1 MKAVVIEKFGHP
13 GFSSIKDVPQPTPG
27 QDELLIQV
35 KAAPV
40 NFVDS
45 LVFAGSYQFLPELP
59 FTPGKGPTG
68 VVIEVGE
75 GVTDFACGDRV
86 LAMAEHGG
94 YAELALVR
102 AQNTYHIPK
111 NVSFE
116 ASAAISLAY
125 DTAWFSLI
133 ERGRCQPGEVVLVL
147 GASGAVGGA
156 TVQLAKAK
164 GAKVLAAISS
174 KQQAEE
180 LLALGADSI
189 IDLSQPNLENSL
201 REQVFLETNGKGA
214 DVVID
219 PLGGNPFEA
228 AIRAVA
234 WRGRFVV
241 VGFATGRIPKLKMNY
256 VLLKNI
262 EISGIQISDYR
273 KRCPEMVREAM
284 TEIFELAS
292 NGEIKL
298 PPCSRLPLSEY
309 VNGLQLIT
317 ERKAR
322 GRVVLIP

>member
-1 MKAVVIEKFGHP
+1 M
-13 GFSSIKDVPQPTPG
+13 
-27 QDELLIQV
+27 
-35 KAAPV
+35 
-40 NFVDS
+40 
-45 LVFAGSYQFLPELP
+45 
-59 FTPGKGPTG
+59 
-68 VVIEVGE
+68 
-75 GVTDFACGDRV
+75 
-86 LAMAEHGG
+86 
-94 YAELALVR
+94 
-102 AQNTYHIPK
+102 
-111 NVSFE
+111 
-116 ASAAISLAY
+116 
-125 DTAWFSLI
+125 
-133 ERGRCQPGEVVLVL
+133 
-147 GASGAVGGA
+147 
-156 TVQLAKAK
+156 AKAK

-189 IDLSQPNLENSL
+189 VDLSQPNLENSL
-201 REQVFLETNGKGA
+201 REQVFLETNGEGA